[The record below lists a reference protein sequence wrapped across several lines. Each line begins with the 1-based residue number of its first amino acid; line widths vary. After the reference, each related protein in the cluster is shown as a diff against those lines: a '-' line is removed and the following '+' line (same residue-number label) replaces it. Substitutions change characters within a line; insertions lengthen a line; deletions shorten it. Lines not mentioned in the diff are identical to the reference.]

1 MAAALASALAGSAA
15 AVATAALT
23 LIPAYYA
30 WMSIDAGFAPQWVWI
45 NISRLSLAAAVMIFV
60 LLRKAKDGV
69 APLRARRRR

>member
-1 MAAALASALAGSAA
+1 MRAFFDGLLSFAA

-45 NISRLSLAAAVMIFV
+45 NISGLSLAAAVMIFV

>member
-1 MAAALASALAGSAA
+1 MRAFFDGLLSFVA

-45 NISRLSLAAAVMIFV
+45 NISGLSLAAAVMIFV